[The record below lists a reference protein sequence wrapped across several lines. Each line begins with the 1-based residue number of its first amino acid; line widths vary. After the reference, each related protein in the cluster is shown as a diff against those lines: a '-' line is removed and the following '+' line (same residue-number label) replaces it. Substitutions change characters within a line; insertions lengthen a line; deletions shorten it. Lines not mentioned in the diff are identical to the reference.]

1 MGSPGMKKPAHGG
14 SRGFRFGTLSQD
26 QARGEQAMNWIVAIS
41 IIMLVVGFGNYLSSI
56 KRTLDDIKDEL
67 ASLRSIAMSQK
78 RDD

>member
-1 MGSPGMKKPAHGG
+1 
-14 SRGFRFGTLSQD
+14 
-26 QARGEQAMNWIVAIS
+26 MNWIVAIS